1 MLLRTNTPAAA
12 TAIARQPQLC
22 RCVSTILSEGSS
34 LAQSFESHL
43 LHLLHPRRPDRL
55 LLLQIPPPSTAH
67 QQRIAFSSRSVGPP
81 SPNLNYLV
89 SRSFIII
96 GPVRSAI
103 RPSLHSAAAI
113 GTDRTNSIRKD
124 GHANQPIPTLSG
136 TASRCNDLLGLLGRT
151 SSTSPVTPFGKLISS
166 NAEQQGNE
174 WHALWVLWNGV

>member
-1 MLLRTNTPAAA
+1 MLLRTNTPAA
-12 TAIARQPQLC
+12 TARQPQLC

-34 LAQSFESHL
+34 LTQSFESHH
-43 LHLLHPRRPDRL
+43 LHLLHPVVQIEL
-55 LLLQIPPPSTAH
+55 LLLQIRPPTTAH
-67 QQRIAFSSRSVGPP
+67 QQRIAFSSRSVLLA

-113 GTDRTNSIRKD
+113 GTDGTNSIRKD
-124 GHANQPIPTLSG
+124 GHANQPIPILSG
-136 TASRCNDLLGLLGRT
+136 TASRCSDLLGLLGRT

-166 NAEQQGNE
+166 NAE
-174 WHALWVLWNGV
+174 